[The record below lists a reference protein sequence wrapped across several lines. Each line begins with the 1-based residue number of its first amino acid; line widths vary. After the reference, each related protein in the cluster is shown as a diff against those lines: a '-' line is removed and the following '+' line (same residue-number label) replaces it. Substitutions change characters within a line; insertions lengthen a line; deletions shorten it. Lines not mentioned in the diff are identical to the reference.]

1 MLRCRAERRSARL
14 AQRAFLVPGEPEEDR
29 SSQPSQLLPSADG
42 DCENGA
48 VRLTAHAESNVPK
61 SVARGRLRARPPC
74 DSCDGSGRSVCIT
87 CSGAGRLN
95 RPSTPVLPRGGARA
109 LTLPASKRQ
118 MIRRLPCVVAA
129 EYPHWCLA
137 CRGSGR
143 VVCGRCDGSSC
154 LRDADPQSASQAR
167 VVSIPDASATARR
180 DGASAS
186 TCHDGSAEA
195 MGGRCVP
202 LKAHQGA
209 HAIVRSLR
217 KRWDRWEKEALS
229 RSAAAERAAERRRR
243 SRGAGGGA

>member
-1 MLRCRAERRSARL
+1 VLRCRAERRSARL

-42 DCENGA
+42 DSENGA

-118 MIRRLPCVVAA
+118 MIRRQPCVLAA
-129 EYPHWCLA
+129 EYPHWCLV

-154 LRDADPQSASQAR
+154 LRGWVSAKRISSEGCVHSR
-167 VVSIPDASATARR
+167 CFGDGKARR
-180 DGASAS
+180 RIGFNVS
-186 TCHDGSAEA
+186 
-195 MGGRCVP
+195 
-202 LKAHQGA
+202 
-209 HAIVRSLR
+209 
-217 KRWDRWEKEALS
+217 
-229 RSAAAERAAERRRR
+229 
-243 SRGAGGGA
+243 